1 MQTFYRK
8 RKKKQLPCLSCS
20 LGVSFLFPILSFAGM
35 NNTTLFLLSCDL
47 KVLCSISGFMVSLQ
61 ILANILI

>member
-8 RKKKQLPCLSCS
+8 KKKKEALSCLSCS
-20 LGVSFLFPILSFAGM
+20 LGVSFLSPILSFAGM

-47 KVLCSISGFMVSLQ
+47 KVCVLFLVSWFLYKF
-61 ILANILI
+61 